1 MNYKEFAAWCRQRM
15 RDGQWDHNTAMICG
29 IVLKDVEKRPFWQR
43 KRRFDRLKTAY
54 GVEEMV
60 IEVQQKA

>member
-1 MNYKEFAAWCRQRM
+1 M